1 MVVSS
6 SFIQALPELLTTQ
19 REFNSSSSDLDFLLA
34 AQKTTNGFNLV
45 PSALTAK
52 HKLTIHFSCP
62 VVFKQTDFASCISI
76 VVLGTVSLQND
87 ISHIAIILEGRY
99 LYLIE
104 SLRVCK
110 IHRISLSIN
119 CSGSCCV
126 VVILRHSEKPLRP
139 HCFSQKEIS
148 LYHHIRFCENISS
161 WLWYVSSRDVVHWI
175 SCHQSTQL
183 IRFLTAGLVVF
194 SYHLPIFYSLV

>member
-1 MVVSS
+1 MLNEKAPKSRFTQMVVSS

-34 AQKTTNGFNLV
+34 ARKTTNGFNLV

-52 HKLTIHFSCP
+52 HKQAIHFSCP

-87 ISHIAIILEGRY
+87 ISHIAIILEGQY

-161 WLWYVSSRDVVHWI
+161 WL
-175 SCHQSTQL
+175 
-183 IRFLTAGLVVF
+183 
-194 SYHLPIFYSLV
+194 